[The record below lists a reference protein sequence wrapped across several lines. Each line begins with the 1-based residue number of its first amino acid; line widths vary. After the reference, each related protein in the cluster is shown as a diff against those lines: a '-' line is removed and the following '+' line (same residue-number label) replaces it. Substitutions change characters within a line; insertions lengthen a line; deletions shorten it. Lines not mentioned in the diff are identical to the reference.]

1 MKWVMSLAVFPLLMV
16 GCQTATLDSGP
27 DTGAMSPKEAAPETG
42 GEEREFVERLV
53 SYELDGT
60 RFESTIVHEADAE
73 EPMPGILMVPNWM
86 GPTEAS
92 LEKARDVADEGWVV
106 MMVDMYGVD
115 VRPRNSAE
123 AGEAAGVVRADRE
136 MMRARMSRAQEVFLG
151 EAGIPLDPDSL
162 AAIGFCFG
170 GGTVLEY
177 ARSGAELDAVVSFH
191 GDLASPTLEA
201 DTPQIRSKVLVLHG
215 ADDPF
220 VPQEHVTAFR
230 EAMQATEVDWTLV
243 QFGNAVH
250 SFTDPQ
256 AAMPGRAEY
265 HPEVAERSFD
275 FMEEFFEELWD
286 D

>member
-1 MKWVMSLAVFPLLMV
+1 
-16 GCQTATLDSGP
+16 
-27 DTGAMSPKEAAPETG
+27 MSPKEAAPEV
-42 GEEREFVERLV
+42 GEEREFAERLV
-53 SYELDGT
+53 SYELNGT
-60 RFESTIVHEADAE
+60 RFASTIVYEADAD

-92 LEKARDVADEGWVV
+92 LEKAKDVADEGWVV

-115 VRPRNSAE
+115 VRPRNSTE

-136 MMRARMSRAQEVFLG
+136 MMRARMARAQEVFLG
-151 EAGIPLDPDSL
+151 EAGIPLDPESL

-170 GGTVLEY
+170 GGTVLES
-177 ARSGAELDAVVSFH
+177 ARSGADLTAVVSFH

-201 DTPQIRSKVLVLHG
+201 DTPRIRSKVLVLHG

-230 EAMQATEVDWTLV
+230 EAMQGTEVDWTLV
-243 QFGNAVH
+243 QFGNEVH
-250 SFTDPQ
+250 SFTDPE
-256 AAMPGRAEY
+256 AAMPGQAEY

-286 D
+286 EDD